1 MMFLVCNCVNG
12 RHTVC
17 VICVYE
23 RHISVSLSNHQYEP
37 VSDTG
42 WDLDALHVCGTLQLY
57 DAVCVRSGKN
67 DILRDI

>member
-42 WDLDALHVCGTLQLY
+42 WDFDALQLY
-57 DAVCVRSGKN
+57 DAVCVGSGKN